1 MPRMSAGM
9 SRSANVAPT
18 ARIES
23 DAASVSQP
31 IATWVTDQANPPAA
45 PLNHSA
51 VYPATRKAASVTLD
65 PRPATARARSPLGVT
80 PLRRLLI
87 GLAAGCKRR
96 THARPSGPTEGDASA
111 SL

>member
-1 MPRMSAGM
+1 M
-9 SRSANVAPT
+9 APT

-45 PLNHSA
+45 PLSHSA
-51 VYPATRKAASVTLD
+51 GYPATRKAASVTLD
-65 PRPATARARSPLGVT
+65 ARAAADRVRSPLGVT

-87 GLAAGCKRR
+87 RDACGLQ
-96 THARPSGPTEGDASA
+96 SA
-111 SL
+111 NPR